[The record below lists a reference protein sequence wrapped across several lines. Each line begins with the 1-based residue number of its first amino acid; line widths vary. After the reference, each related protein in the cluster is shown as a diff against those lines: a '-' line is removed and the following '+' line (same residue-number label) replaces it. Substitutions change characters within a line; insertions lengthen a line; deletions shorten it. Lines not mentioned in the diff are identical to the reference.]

1 MNTPIDLDDP
11 SKGNVRIRVG
21 FHSGPV
27 VANVVGSRNLR
38 YCLFGD
44 TVNTSSRMESN
55 SEELKVCTPEEPCN
69 QPYFTQKRPADICVP
84 QIHVSQRSAQILY
97 KQLRSLGGADKGR
110 IKIQKRGIIQVGC
123 QS

>member
-1 MNTPIDLDDP
+1 VEDQPDDHALRIARFAIGAIKTAMNTPIDLDDP

-44 TVNTSSRMESN
+44 TV
-55 SEELKVCTPEEPCN
+55 LVV
-69 QPYFTQKRPADICVP
+69 F
-84 QIHVSQRSAQILY
+84 L
-97 KQLRSLGGADKGR
+97 
-110 IKIQKRGIIQVGC
+110 
-123 QS
+123 